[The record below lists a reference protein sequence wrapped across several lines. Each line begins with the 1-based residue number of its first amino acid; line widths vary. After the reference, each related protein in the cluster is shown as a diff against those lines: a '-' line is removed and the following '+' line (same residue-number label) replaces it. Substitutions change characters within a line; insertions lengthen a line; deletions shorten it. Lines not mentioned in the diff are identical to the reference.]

1 MKVQMFRYLWY
12 KFAPHLK
19 TSKSK
24 ASIQN
29 GRHPPHSKIVKFQI
43 HRRKSKMVGAPHTY
57 AVLIFT
63 VQIVEPKYQLGEGKV
78 IT

>member
-1 MKVQMFRYLWY
+1 MSRYLWY

-19 TSKSK
+19 TSISKSK
-24 ASIQN
+24 ANIQN

-43 HRRKSKMVGAPHTY
+43 HRRKSKMAAAPHTY